1 VIVYYLHES
10 SQKSQE
16 NTLKHKETGNNEKK
30 ICSD

>member
-16 NTLKHKETGNNEKK
+16 NTLRHKKTDNNEEK
-30 ICSD
+30 DLL